1 MSDYTATAAT
11 NQAAM
16 QQACN
21 QCDADEATE
30 QQDEAQLNKD
40 LANPPANPDDVSYI
54 LTILVDC
61 LDVYGDKAAVTTDTQ
76 NVAAAGLSFESSINQ
91 EIASGAAG
99 DANPYDPNNPDDTA
113 ESQDLINNMYYFY
126 SDLEG
131 TGGVDMSMINGAD
144 KASMESNLDNI
155 AAQLWVAGGGPS
167 EPYAITPQTLAY
179 DGQWAAGLVH
189 TGLVAFTDTPASGGT
204 INPQFSSAQDSTQAL
219 ESTLGTENQIA
230 TTDYQSWV
238 SMCNEVESVAGDFIS
253 DNQSSMQYFTNK
265 QVTN

>member
-99 DANPYDPNNPDDTA
+99 DSDQTGYS
-113 ESQDLINNMYYFY
+113 ESQDLINNMYYFD

-131 TGGVDMSMINGAD
+131 TGGVDMSMINAAD
-144 KASMESNLDNI
+144 KASMENNLANI
-155 AAQLWVAGGGPS
+155 STQVMN
-167 EPYAITPQTLAY
+167 
-179 DGQWAAGLVH
+179 AAGQKGSYTPSDLYNQGASVDYVH
-189 TGLVAFTDTPASGGT
+189 QGLVTFTEPSSSGGT